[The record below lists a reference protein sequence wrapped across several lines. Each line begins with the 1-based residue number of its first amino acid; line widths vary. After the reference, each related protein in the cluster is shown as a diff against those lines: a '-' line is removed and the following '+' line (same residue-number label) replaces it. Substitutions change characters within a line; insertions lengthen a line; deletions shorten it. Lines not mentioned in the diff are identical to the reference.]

1 MKIKK
6 IIAGAFLFGST
17 SLFLV
22 ACGSKDDNKKTTT
35 AGGDTTTATTSD
47 GGGSTSTS
55 QGGGN
60 TTTTSQ
66 GGGDTTS
73 TSQGGGNTTT
83 TSQGGGDTTSTS
95 QGGGNTTTTSQGG
108 GNTTTTT
115 EEAQPRVR
123 PDNHYEYNV
132 YYASPDGS
140 LSSDGTSKDNPGS
153 IYVLKDKLLP
163 GDTLYLLPGVYR
175 YSSRINIGAANPED
189 EASWFGG
196 KQGAYIN
203 IRPENET
210 DKVIFDFS
218 AMPFDGNMR
227 GIQVYGDF
235 YHFYNIDIRGAGDNG
250 MYIAGDH
257 NIVEKCNF
265 YDNRDSGLQLGRSKS
280 SQTTLDQWPSY
291 NLIKNCTSFGNYDD
305 GTFGENADG
314 FAAKLTVGYGNV
326 FDGCIAFR
334 NSDDGWD
341 LYAKQDSGNIGTI
354 TIKNCVSFENGF
366 LPYALQNN
374 DGTTTYNTRD
384 GDGIGFKLGGS
395 TMRGNVVIENSMAF
409 NNKFHGISDNSNP
422 GVITVRNCTT
432 FDNCIGL
439 NADGTVSDVRGIPGD
454 TNKSNNI
461 DIARAVDNVS
471 QSYNHYYGVLS
482 YLTNQRGYNIAAG
495 DGDSTYNKD
504 AFRGSMAY
512 SILNTDFDKDT
523 HKEVYRYFTAPTDA
537 SSWVSEDNDVAF
549 SYGSVY
555 TGLND
560 DCFASLEKINM
571 LCESRSTQSELLTES
586 LRFRNEDYSINMH
599 DTLRIVD
606 ETLLTF
612 CEGESIGATLNKNS
626 YDEYE
631 HATFYTF
638 EDEKTINFYDEEVA
652 VFSAYAACDPITDI
666 DKTFQDFDLPKLLG
680 GCDVEW
686 ESENPDVIAIN
697 NNETSTISNSFFS
710 KGIVTIPSE
719 TTVVL
724 LRAKI
729 TKGASYVYKT
739 FYVTVYG
746 RNRKLGSISSTN
758 TLKEIRA
765 DKYSIYNNPRIFALD
780 DSSISQTELPKDY
793 YTLDISYEFAL
804 EAKSGATYYA
814 VDGVS
819 TSVPGVYRV
828 TCVARE
834 VANPN
839 VKSTYVYYVYV
850 VDPQCTISFDGAPNV
865 SLMPDGVVID
875 ATLTNVEGYV
885 AALPVPTGTTVESAY
900 DLIHNEDALFFKVSK
915 TNTEAQMKFIIDETH
930 ANFNLGNGYKVYY
943 TVINDNEY
951 DNRALPSDA
960 KDSQDQPIFKNVN
973 ATGALKEFDV
983 TAKNISTIAEF
994 KSLARTGK
1002 LEDETAVSTTTI
1014 YNLTADLDFTGYD
1027 YSEWLG
1033 TNDTNKA
1040 FQSLFNGQGHKI
1052 SNFNFS
1058 VASSNLDNSNNKSVN
1073 IFYRLQTG
1081 TIMNVDFE
1089 NIKIEEDGGLE
1100 VPGKTKQVGIIG
1112 EMRGGFVDNVR
1123 ATKVEVYTYQSGGGI
1138 IGQITGLTNTIT
1150 RCSLINPLFSM
1161 QEDATR
1167 EELVATFESLDPN
1180 DSHIYLI
1187 HASSKYAGGII
1198 GNVQMNNDQSF
1209 LNLYVSNCLCIANI
1223 GDEQD
1228 SGGCVG
1234 GIVGR
1239 IKSGPEYVIDVRNN
1253 YYSGILIAYGN
1264 YNGGIIGGFET
1275 GGAEVTINGNISYA
1289 VFRYRGTYLD
1299 ALKQMLSSTN
1309 LYEYAHKNSSPIV
1322 GRVTVNADYGFYK
1335 TAYNFGTWR
1344 ENYSNY
1350 IGSTS
1355 LVFDL
1360 YNEDTGEEF
1369 KFTKAFLERY
1379 GFDFKN
1385 IWDLNEETQ
1394 EFSLK

>member
-6 IIAGAFLFGST
+6 IITSALLLGSA
-17 SLFLV
+17 SLLLV
-22 ACGSKDDNKKTTT
+22 ACGDKDDNKKTSTGTT
-35 AGGDTTTATTSD
+35 DITSGEGVSTTS
-47 GGGSTSTS
+47 GSTST
-55 QGGGN
+55 
-60 TTTTSQ
+60 TSS
-66 GGGDTTS
+66 GIITS
-73 TSQGGGNTTT
+73 TI
-83 TSQGGGDTTSTS
+83 DPD
-95 QGGGNTTTTSQGG
+95 
-108 GNTTTTT
+108 
-115 EEAQPRVR
+115 QPRVR
-123 PDNHYEYNV
+123 PDNHYEYNI

-140 LSSDGTSKDNPGS
+140 TSSDGKDKSNPGS
-153 IYVLKDKLLP
+153 IYTLKNKLKP
-163 GDTLYLLPGVYR
+163 GDTLYLLPGIYR
-175 YSSRINIGAANPED
+175 YSQRINIGAEYIED
-189 EASWFGG
+189 ENSWFGG

-218 AMPFDGNMR
+218 DMPFDSNMR

-235 YHFYNIDIRGAGDNG
+235 YHFYNIDVRGAGDNG

-257 NIVEKCNF
+257 NIIEKCNF
-265 YDNRDSGLQLGRSKS
+265 YDNRDSGLQLGRSKGT
-280 SQTTLDQWPSY
+280 QTTLDQWPSY

-366 LPYALQNN
+366 LPYALTNN
-374 DGTTTYNTRD
+374 DSTTTFNTRD

-395 TMRGNVVIENSMAF
+395 TMRGNVVIENCMAF

-422 GVITVRNCTT
+422 GVITVKNCTT

-482 YLTNQRGYNIAAG
+482 YITNQRGYNIAAG

-523 HKEVYRYFTAPTDA
+523 HSEIYRYFTSPVDA
-537 SSWVSEDNDVAF
+537 SSWVSDDNDVAF
-549 SYGSVY
+549 NIGSVY
-555 TGLND
+555 TGLSD
-560 DCFASLEKINM
+560 SSFASLNKINM
-571 LCESRSTQSELLTES
+571 LCESRQTQDTLLTES
-586 LRFRNEDYSINMH
+586 LRFRNDDYSVNMG
-599 DTLRIVD
+599 DTLKIVD
-606 ETLLTF
+606 QNLLTF
-612 CEGESIGATLNKNS
+612 CEGKPIGAVLDKNS

-631 HATFYTF
+631 HAQFFTF
-638 EDEKTINFYDEEVA
+638 EDNKTINFFDEEVA
-652 VFSAYAACDPITDI
+652 IFSAYAACDPITDVT
-666 DKTFQDFDLPKLLG
+666 KTFQDFDIPKLIG
-680 GCDVEW
+680 GCDIEW

-697 NNETSTISNSFFS
+697 NNETATVSNSFFAR
-710 KGIVTIPSE
+710 GIVTIPEE
-719 TTVVL
+719 TTVVKL
-724 LRAKI
+724 TAKI
-729 TKGASYVYKT
+729 SKDASYCYRD
-739 FYVTVYG
+739 FYITVYG
-746 RNRKLGSISSTN
+746 RNRKLGNISSTN
-758 TLKEIRA
+758 TLKEIRT

-780 DSSISQTELPKDY
+780 DSSISQTELPADY
-793 YTLDISYEFAL
+793 YTLDITYEFAL
-804 EAKSGATYYA
+804 EAKTGARYYG

-828 TCVARE
+828 TCVAQE
-834 VANPN
+834 VENPN

-850 VDPQCTISFDGAPNV
+850 VDPQCTISFNSAPNV
-865 SLMPDGVVID
+865 SLMPDGIVID
-875 ATLTNVEGYV
+875 SVLTNVEGYI
-885 AALPVPTGTTVESAY
+885 AALPVPNGTTVESAY
-900 DLIHNEDALFFKVSK
+900 DLIHNDDALFFKVSK
-915 TNTEAQMKFIIDETH
+915 TNTEAQIKFNIDATH
-930 ANFNLGNGYKVYY
+930 PNFNLGNGYKVYY
-943 TVINDNEY
+943 TVINDEEY
-951 DNRALPSDA
+951 ENRDKASDA
-960 KDSQDQPIFKNVN
+960 KDSQDNPIFKNAN
-973 ATGALKEFDV
+973 AKDALRSFDV
-983 TAKNISTIAEF
+983 TAKNVDNIAAF
-994 KSLARTGK
+994 TSLARTGK
-1002 LEDETAVSTTTI
+1002 LADEETASTTTI
-1014 YNLTADLDFTGYD
+1014 YNLTTDLDFSNYD
-1027 YSEWLG
+1027 FKDWLG
-1033 TNDTNKA
+1033 TNDTNKP
-1040 FQSLFNGQGHKI
+1040 FQALLNGQGHKVT
-1052 SNFNFS
+1052 NFNFS
-1058 VASSNLDNSNNKSVN
+1058 VATSNLDSTNNKSVN
-1073 IFYRLQTG
+1073 MFYRLQNG
-1081 TIMNVDFE
+1081 TIMNIDFE
-1089 NIKIEEDGGLE
+1089 NINIAEDGGLE
-1100 VPGKTKQVGIIG
+1100 VPGVTKQVGIIG
-1112 EMRGGFVDNVR
+1112 EMRGGFVHNVHAR
-1123 ATKVEVYTYQSGGGI
+1123 KVEVYTYQSGGGI

-1150 RCSLINPLFSM
+1150 NCSLINPLFSM
-1161 QEDATR
+1161 REDATR
-1167 EELVATFESLDPN
+1167 EELVESFESLDPT

-1198 GNVQMNNDQSF
+1198 GNVQMNGDQVF

-1239 IKSGPEYVIDVRNN
+1239 IKSGPEYVVDVRNN
-1253 YYSGILIAYGN
+1253 VYKGTLIAYGN

-1275 GGAEVTINGNISYA
+1275 GGADASINGNISIA

-1299 ALKQMLSSTN
+1299 ALAQKLSSTN

-1322 GRVTVNADYGFYK
+1322 GRVSVSADYGGYY
-1335 TAYNFGTWR
+1335 AAINFGTWR

-1350 IGSTS
+1350 IGSVS

-1360 YNEDTGEEF
+1360 YNEETHSEF
-1369 KFTKAFLERY
+1369 KFTKAYLTTF
-1379 GFDFKN
+1379 GFDFEN
-1385 IWDLNEETQ
+1385 IWNLNEDTQ